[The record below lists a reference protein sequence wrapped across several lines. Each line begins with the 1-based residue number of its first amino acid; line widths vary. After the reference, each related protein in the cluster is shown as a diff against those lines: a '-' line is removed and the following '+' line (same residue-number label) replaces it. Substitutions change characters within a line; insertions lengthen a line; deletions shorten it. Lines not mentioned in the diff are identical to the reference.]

1 MRIITPDTDDLWLAY
16 LACRYRNLYEPFGL
30 PHSVT
35 TSELDHPRDR
45 DGILHRASII
55 ESEAGTPEA
64 PGSGA
69 ARIVCVA
76 RLDLQP
82 DHPVA
87 PSAQLR
93 YFAADPEVR
102 GKGVAREMMGALE
115 RLAIERGAQRL
126 WMEARTAAVGFY
138 SRLGYTDFG
147 LGPNKYDLIPHRLL
161 EKPLIAPL

>member
-1 MRIITPDTDDLWLAY
+1 MRIITPVNDELWLAY

-45 DGILHRASII
+45 EGILHRAAVID
-55 ESEAGTPEA
+55 ADAEA
-64 PGSGA
+64 PGGLGVSA
-69 ARIVCVA
+69 PRIVCVA

-82 DHPVA
+82 GHPVA

-93 YFAADPEVR
+93 YFAADQEVR
-102 GKGVAREMMGALE
+102 GTGVARAMMLELE
-115 RLAIERGAQRL
+115 RLAMERGAKRL

-138 SRLGYTDFG
+138 SRLGFTDFG

-161 EKPLIAPL
+161 EKVLVRD